1 MRARVYITLKPGVHD
16 PAGRAVVGAL
26 GQLGYDEVQDV
37 RIGKFIELEVA
48 DGEPDAVRA
57 RVESMC
63 RQLLANT
70 VIENFRV
77 ELLG

>member
-26 GQLGYDEVQDV
+26 GHLGYDEVLDL
-37 RIGKFIELEVA
+37 RIGKFIELEVS

-57 RVESMC
+57 RVETMC

-77 ELLG
+77 ELG

>member
-26 GQLGYDEVQDV
+26 GHLGYDEVQDL
-37 RIGKFIELEVA
+37 RIGKFIELEVS

-57 RVESMC
+57 RVETMC

-70 VIENFRV
+70 VIENCRV
-77 ELLG
+77 ELG

>member
-26 GQLGYDEVQDV
+26 GHLGYDEVQDL
-37 RIGKFIELEVA
+37 RIGKFIELEVS

-57 RVESMC
+57 RVETMC

-77 ELLG
+77 ELG